1 MDLVKAEQLNAP
13 FQGMVNLPVLKQ
25 AGLLV
30 GLAASIALGVAIVLW
45 SRSPDYSIL
54 YSSVTG
60 QSAQEMV
67 QVLSGAG
74 IDYRLDPDSGTL
86 MVDSDKLHQAK
97 LKLAAANLTQTDGV
111 GFELLE
117 DADGFGSSSFMQNAR
132 FHRAQEG
139 ELARTISSIA
149 AVQTARVHLA
159 LPKQSAFIR
168 SQRKASASVMLKL
181 RPGRQL
187 EKQQIN
193 AIVNLVSSSVPNMT
207 ATDVTVVDDQGRL
220 LSSGMEQEG
229 LALTASQFDHT
240 RKVEDSYASR
250 VENILTPLVGRE
262 NVRATVSADL
272 DFTRTESTREAYN
285 PDAPAVRSEQS
296 FEEEVNGSAIA
307 GGIPGA
313 LTNTPPGQAEAP
325 EEIDA
330 AAGNQTQAEETG
342 QVRRRSTRNYELDRT
357 ISHTRNV
364 PGSIRRLSVAVVL
377 DVKQG
382 VDADGNPVATPY
394 TDAELARFTTLVKE
408 AVGFNAVRG
417 DSVQVINAEFTPP
430 VQLEEVPAEPFWEK
444 PGFWS
449 ILKQVGGALLA
460 LLVLFG
466 VLRPVMHS
474 LASHRPTRIVDPQTG
489 EELSEDQLSLSGS
502 GGGQPRL
509 PKAAT
514 YEDNLNMARQLAAQ
528 EPKRV
533 AQVVKSWLD
542 DK

>member
-1 MDLVKAEQLNAP
+1 MELVKAEQLNAP
-13 FQGMVNLPVLKQ
+13 FQGMVSLPVLKQ
-25 AGLLV
+25 VGLLV

-45 SRSPDYSIL
+45 SRSPDYSML

-60 QSAQEMV
+60 KSAQEMV
-67 QVLSGAG
+67 EVLTGAG
-74 IDYRLDPDSGTL
+74 IDYRLDPDSGSL

-97 LKLAAANLTQTDGV
+97 LKLAAANLTPTDGV

-117 DADGFGSSSFMQNAR
+117 NADGFGSSSFMQNAR
-132 FHRAQEG
+132 YQRAQEG
-139 ELARTISSIA
+139 ELARTISSIT

-168 SQRKASASVMLKL
+168 SERQASASVMLKL

-193 AIVNLVSSSVPNMT
+193 AIVNLVSSSVSNMT
-207 ATDVTVVDDQGRL
+207 ASDVTVVDDQGRL
-220 LSSGMEQEG
+220 LSSGKNQEG
-229 LALTASQFDHT
+229 LALTSSQFEHT
-240 RKVEDSYASR
+240 RRVEDSYASR
-250 VENILTPLVGRE
+250 IENILTPLVGRE
-262 NVRATVSADL
+262 NVRATVSANL

-296 FEEEVNGSAIA
+296 FVEKIDDSALA

-325 EEIDA
+325 EEINA
-330 AAGNQTQAEETG
+330 ATGNQTQTDETG

-364 PGSIRRLSVAVVL
+364 PGSIRQLSVAVVL
-377 DVKQG
+377 DVKQS

-394 TDAELARFTTLVKE
+394 TDQELARFTTLVKE

-430 VQLEEVPAEPFWEK
+430 LQLEEIPAEPLWEK
-444 PGFWS
+444 PEFWS

-460 LLVLFG
+460 LLILFG
-466 VLRPVMHS
+466 VLRPVMRS
-474 LASHRPTRIVDPQTG
+474 LASHRPTRVLDPQTG
-489 EELSEDQLSLSGS
+489 EELSEDQLSLS

>member
-139 ELARTISSIA
+139 ELARTISSIT

-168 SQRKASASVMLKL
+168 SQRQASASVMLKL

-193 AIVNLVSSSVPNMT
+193 AIVNLVSSSVPNMI
-207 ATDVTVVDDQGRL
+207 ASDVTIVDDQGRL
-220 LSSGMEQEG
+220 LSSGKDQEG

-296 FEEEVNGSAIA
+296 FEEEVNGPAIA

-313 LTNTPPGQAEAP
+313 LTNTPPGQARAP
-325 EEIDA
+325 EEADA
-330 AAGNQTQAEETG
+330 AAGEQVQTEESG
-342 QVRRRSTRNYELDRT
+342 QVTRRSTRNYELDRT
-357 ISHTRNV
+357 ISHSRNV

-377 DVKQG
+377 DVKQ
-382 VDADGNPVATPY
+382 VADDEGNPVATPY

-430 VQLEEVPAEPFWEK
+430 VQLEEVPAESFWEK

-460 LLVLFG
+460 LLILFG
-466 VLRPVMHS
+466 VLRPVMRS

-489 EELSEDQLSLSGS
+489 EELSEDQLSLSGG